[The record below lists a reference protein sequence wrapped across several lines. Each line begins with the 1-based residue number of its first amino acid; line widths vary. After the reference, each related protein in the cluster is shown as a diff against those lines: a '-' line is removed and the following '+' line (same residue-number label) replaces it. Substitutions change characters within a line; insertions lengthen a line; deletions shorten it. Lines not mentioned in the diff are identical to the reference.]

1 MSDEN
6 KRLLDRL
13 MSAAQ
18 ILASVSEN
26 DQFQGHGKRSEIE
39 RGRLLTGR
47 KKQQL
52 PSVSEPNHTAVN
64 TAINPRDSQQSG

>member
-6 KRLLDRL
+6 KRLLDRV

-26 DQFQGHGKRSEIE
+26 DQFQGHDKRPGIE
-39 RGRLLTGR
+39 RSQLSTGR
-47 KKQQL
+47 KKQEL
-52 PSVSEPNHTAVN
+52 PNISEPNHTAVN
-64 TAINPRDSQQSG
+64 TAINPGDSRQSG